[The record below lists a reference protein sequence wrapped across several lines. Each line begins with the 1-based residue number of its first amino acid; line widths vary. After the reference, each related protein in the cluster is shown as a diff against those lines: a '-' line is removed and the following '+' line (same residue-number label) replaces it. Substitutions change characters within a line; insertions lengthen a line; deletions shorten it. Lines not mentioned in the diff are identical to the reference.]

1 MAFVYVDTSYIAA
14 IALGERG
21 SNALRRR
28 AAQFD
33 SLLSSNLLEAELRAT
48 FRREGVQGEPAVLAV
63 ISWII
68 PDRPLSQE
76 IARVLETD
84 YLRGADCWH
93 LATALYLTD
102 DPASL
107 TFLTLDE
114 RQRAVARSL
123 GFSV

>member
-1 MAFVYVDTSYIAA
+1 MAFAYVDTSCLVAVA
-14 IALGERG
+14 FGERG
-21 SNALRRR
+21 STTLRRKL
-28 AAQFD
+28 AQFD
-33 SLLSSNLLEAELRAT
+33 TLLSSPLLEAELRAT
-48 FRREGVQGEPAVLAV
+48 FRREGIAGEPAALAS

-68 PDRPLSQE
+68 PDRPLSPE
-76 IARVLETD
+76 ITRVLETG

-93 LATALYLTD
+93 LATALYLAD

>member
-1 MAFVYVDTSYIAA
+1 MAFGYIDTSYIAA

-48 FRREGVQGEPAVLAV
+48 FQREGVQGEPAVLAV

-76 IARVLETD
+76 IARVLETG

-102 DPASL
+102 DPTSL

-114 RQRAVARSL
+114 RQRAVAKSL
-123 GFSV
+123 GFPV